1 VSCASVWLV
10 MLGKS
15 ARNVVEIARCY
26 RFYLRLFRGGPVSV
40 LASNLLTLREWSAVV
55 HYNPEIQAARDETL
69 RFIASALIGRF
80 A

>member
-1 VSCASVWLV
+1 
-10 MLGKS
+10 M
-15 ARNVVEIARCY
+15 
-26 RFYLRLFRGGPVSV
+26 SV

-69 RFIASALIGRF
+69 RFIASALSGRF

>member
-1 VSCASVWLV
+1 
-10 MLGKS
+10 M
-15 ARNVVEIARCY
+15 
-26 RFYLRLFRGGPVSV
+26 SV

-80 A
+80 ASATTPASSSFATNGQPVGGEGI